1 MSTEIGRLS
10 RLLVAHLGK
19 QSATNELRWLRQAA
33 QQLPSSPSSSSSTT
47 TLERLLER
55 RVSGE
60 PLQYILGTQPF
71 GPLDIRVRPP
81 VLIPRTETEHW
92 TIRLSEILIQN
103 LPQRPLRILDLCTGS
118 GCIPLLLLSSLR
130 SASLSSSNSSPPS
143 PSSSAHPVHA
153 LGVDISDDAI
163 DLAQENAKYACPGIS
178 FIPSPLYPG
187 SSSKVPSQSS
197 SSSPHPAPYT
207 FSTLQTSILS
217 PSFPSTLQ
225 NLNWGPFDVITSNPP
240 YIPLSEY
247 ISLPES
253 VKDYED
259 PRALLG
265 DPHLLPSISQ
275 PDGDIPRTN
284 GNDDPT
290 KIGYTTDT
298 SPPPAPATTTTIP
311 SDGLT
316 FYRTLAQL
324 VHSPLLRPG
333 GIVALEV
340 GHNQAPRSG
349 ICFF

>member
-1 MSTEIGRLS
+1 M
-10 RLLVAHLGK
+10 
-19 QSATNELRWLRQAA
+19 
-33 QQLPSSPSSSSSTT
+33 
-47 TLERLLER
+47 
-55 RVSGE
+55 
-60 PLQYILGTQPF
+60 
-71 GPLDIRVRPP
+71 
-81 VLIPRTETEHW
+81 LIPRTETEHW
-92 TIRLSEILIQN
+92 ALRLSEILIQS

-130 SASLSSSNSSPPS
+130 SASLSSSSSSPS

-197 SSSPHPAPYT
+197 SSQSSPHPAPYT

-217 PSFPSTLQ
+217 PSFLSTLQ
-225 NLNWGPFDVITSNPP
+225 DLNWGPFDVITSNPP

-265 DPHLLPSISQ
+265 DPHLLPSISRLSSN
-275 PDGDIPRTN
+275 DGDVPRTD

-290 KIGYTTDT
+290 KLGYTADT
-298 SPPPAPATTTTIP
+298 SPPPAPSPATTTTIP

-316 FYRTLAQL
+316 FYHTLAQL

-340 GHNQAPRSG
+340 GHNQAPQVRDLLLLNAHIPTSLSASASASVPSPSFLSASLRPVSKCEVWEDPWG
-349 ICFF
+349 VERAVVGWK